1 MINFAVKEKSS
12 QSTNL
17 LRALR
22 DEENVVVLISRRRIY
37 GN

>member
-1 MINFAVKEKSS
+1 MFAVLEKSS

-22 DEENVVVLISRRRIY
+22 DEKNEVCLMTTKETK
-37 GN
+37 

>member
-1 MINFAVKEKSS
+1 MFAVLEKSS

-22 DEENVVVLISRRRIY
+22 AEKNLQVCLWVTKEAK
-37 GN
+37 

>member
-1 MINFAVKEKSS
+1 MFAVLEKSS

-22 DEENVVVLISRRRIY
+22 AEKNRKVCLWIGMEAK
-37 GN
+37 

>member
-1 MINFAVKEKSS
+1 MSSFAVLEKSS

-22 DEENVVVLISRRRIY
+22 DEKNLQVCLIE
-37 GN
+37 GQGDK

>member
-1 MINFAVKEKSS
+1 MFVAKEKSS

-22 DEENVVVLISRRRIY
+22 AEKNEVCL
-37 GN
+37 GGGK

>member
-1 MINFAVKEKSS
+1 MLFAVLEKSS

-22 DEENVVVLISRRRIY
+22 AEKNLQVCLWEIKEAQ
-37 GN
+37 